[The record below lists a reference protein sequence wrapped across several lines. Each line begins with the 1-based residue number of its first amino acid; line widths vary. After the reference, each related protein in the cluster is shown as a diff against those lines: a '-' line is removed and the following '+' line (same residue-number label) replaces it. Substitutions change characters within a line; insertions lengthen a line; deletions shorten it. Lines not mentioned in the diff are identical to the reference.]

1 MGPSSGKQKNKAGYN
16 SPLPPSPPQFTIIEV
31 KLVFYDSLK
40 LKKSKKILK
49 KLWSALLLILGC
61 FETLFV
67 VRTCSSPKYRAPPP
81 LYKPS

>member
-49 KLWSALLLILGC
+49 KL
-61 FETLFV
+61 
-67 VRTCSSPKYRAPPP
+67 
-81 LYKPS
+81 